1 MKEGFKMKT
10 RSHSV
15 SSNKQETAIR
25 TIMKSSLQAQVRAVF
40 RYFLRTRK
48 PSAGLQ
54 FKEP

>member
-15 SSNKQETAIR
+15 SSNKQETVIR